1 MIVGYELNW
10 NFACQLV
17 SDIEIFFQTNLG
29 TQSKKNKYENSE
41 YVPISI
47 NPPTSEGYSEQK
59 DSELWCRF

>member
-1 MIVGYELNW
+1 MPAISQSG
-10 NFACQLV
+10 
-17 SDIEIFFQTNLG
+17 DLG